1 MDNLPRGVEVQ
12 KPPTSAFLKDFKMVP
27 SHGEKFEKG
36 EALSYFNKHIVYVF
50 VFILVTLAMFYTV
63 GKKSTTYFLLLVLL
77 GQLIIP
83 TGGVAGITNLS
94 KNFKIFKG

>member
-1 MDNLPRGVEVQ
+1 MDNLPRGVEV
-12 KPPTSAFLKDFKMVP
+12 PTSSFLKDFKMLP
-27 SHGEKFEKG
+27 AHGETFEKG
-36 EALSYFNKHIVYVF
+36 ETLGALKYFNSHIAYVF

-83 TGGVAGITNLS
+83 TGGVAGITNLA